1 MLTAISGAFAVVT
14 GAGSGLGRDISLGL
28 AAKGYR
34 VFGTSRNQ
42 NDIGELFRMSN
53 ERVALTL
60 VDITDQAAVRRWADD
75 VATETGNKLDL
86 LVNNAGILTPGP
98 LEVLSLDAVRDE
110 FEVNTFAPLT
120 VINAFL
126 PALRISRGRIVQ
138 ISTGTA
144 SMPLPFNGPSGASKA
159 ALEAFSKVYRA
170 ELKPFG
176 VDVVIVEPGNM
187 RTGGP
192 AKSAAALARMSES
205 MTPEQRDLYGKA
217 FDTMADAFNAGQS
230 SGMDSEAAAQEI
242 IALAEE
248 TPAPSFATVGADSE
262 EWLRVARDAP
272 FSEQDAFR
280 LRLVGLE

>member
-1 MLTAISGAFAVVT
+1 MTDASKTSAVVT

-34 VFGTSRNQ
+34 VFGTSQ
-42 NDIGELFRMSN
+42 SQKEAVELREASSGS
-53 ERVALTL
+53 VSLTS
-60 VDITDQAAVRRWADD
+60 VDVTDQATVKRWAGD
-75 VATETGNKLDL
+75 VAVETSGTLNL
-86 LVNNAGILTPGP
+86 LINNAGILTPGP
-98 LEVLSLDAVRDE
+98 LEALSLDAIRHE

-126 PALRISRGRIVQ
+126 PALRNSRGRIVQ
-138 ISTGTA
+138 ISTVTA

-170 ELKPFG
+170 ELKPFDI
-176 VDVVIVEPGNM
+176 DVVIVEPGNM

-192 AKSAAALARMSES
+192 AKSAAALSRMAES
-205 MTPEQRDLYGKA
+205 MTPAERDLYGKA
-217 FDTMADAFNAGQS
+217 FDTMADAFNGGQN
-230 SGMDSEAAAQEI
+230 SGLTSAAAAAEI
-242 IALAEE
+242 IALAEL
-248 TPAPSFATVGADSE
+248 TPAPSLATVGADAA
-262 EWLRVARDAP
+262 EWFRVARESP